1 MTDEEKENVV
11 SQFRGR
17 KKVNKQT
24 GEEIKE

>member
-1 MTDEEKENVV
+1 MTNEEKENVV

-17 KKVNKQT
+17 KKVSKET